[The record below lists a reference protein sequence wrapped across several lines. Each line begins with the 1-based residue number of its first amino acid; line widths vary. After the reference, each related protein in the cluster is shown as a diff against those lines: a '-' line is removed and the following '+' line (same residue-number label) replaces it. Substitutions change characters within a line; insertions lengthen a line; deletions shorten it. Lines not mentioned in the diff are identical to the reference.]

1 MANVLTGYAILE
13 HTKNHIHIELSVPH
27 QVVSSAVLNGGMVQA
42 NHIVNMKVP
51 KDSPCPEL
59 PELTLSR
66 YCAVSGWSGTAV
78 GMMTAASMDSF
89 RMTKKSEQGIE
100 IAVLVTS
107 GLSNP
112 RRAGDYAEHRQM
124 ASHYKDVGTINII
137 VITSASLTGS
147 ALIEALLI
155 TTEAKSA
162 ALQEAGIMSPVSNK
176 LATGTGTDSVA
187 VVSGPGPGDVKYCG
201 KHVLFG
207 ELLGSSVIAAVSSS
221 IQWTIE
227 NKTHKIRQS
236 R

>member
-1 MANVLTGYAILE
+1 MAIALTRYAILE
-13 HTKNHIHIELSVPH
+13 HTRNHIHVELSVPH

-51 KDSPCPEL
+51 KADPCTES

-66 YCAVSGWSGTAV
+66 YCAESGWNGTAV
-78 GMMTAASMDSF
+78 GMMTAASMDSL
-89 RMTKKSEQGIE
+89 RMLKKSEQGID
-100 IAVLVTS
+100 IAALVTC

-124 ASHYKDVGTINII
+124 VSHENQVGTINII
-137 VITSASLTGS
+137 VITSASLTES

-162 ALQEAGIMSPVSNK
+162 ALQETGILSRVSNK
-176 LATGTGTDSVA
+176 PATGTGTDSVA

-207 ELLGSSVIAAVSSS
+207 ELLGSLVIDAVSSS
-221 IQWTIE
+221 IQWGVRDRVSE
-227 NKTHKIRQS
+227 NL
-236 R
+236 

>member
-1 MANVLTGYAILE
+1 MAIVLTKYTILE
-13 HTKNHIHIELSVPH
+13 HTKNHIHIELSIPH

-51 KDSPCPEL
+51 KDGPGTES
-59 PELTLSR
+59 PELTLSK
-66 YCAVSGWSGTAV
+66 YCADSGWSGTAV

-89 RMTKKSEQGIE
+89 RMIKKSEQGIE
-100 IAVLVTS
+100 IVVLVTS

-112 RRAGDYAEHRQM
+112 RRVGDYAEYRRM
-124 ASHYKDVGTINII
+124 ASHCKQVGTINII

-147 ALIEALLI
+147 AIIEALLI
-155 TTEAKSA
+155 TAEAKSA

-207 ELLGSSVIAAVSSS
+207 ELLGSSVLDTVSSS
-221 IQWTIE
+221 IQWAIE
-227 NKTHKIRQS
+227 NKTYKIRQ
-236 R
+236 

>member
-1 MANVLTGYAILE
+1 MSAIVLTRYATLE
-13 HTKNHIHIELSVPH
+13 HTENHIHIELSVPH

-51 KDSPCPEL
+51 KADPCTEL
-59 PELTLSR
+59 PELTLSK
-66 YCAVSGWSGTAV
+66 YCADSGWNGTAV
-78 GMMTAASMDSF
+78 GMMTAASMDSL
-89 RMTKKSEQGIE
+89 RMLKKSEQGIE
-100 IAVLVTS
+100 IAALATS

-124 ASHYKDVGTINII
+124 ASHCKQVGTINII

-176 LATGTGTDSVA
+176 PATGTGTDSVA
-187 VVSGPGPGDVKYCG
+187 VVSGPGPGDIKYCG

-207 ELLGSSVIAAVSSS
+207 ELLGKSVTHAVSSS
-221 IQWTIE
+221 IQWAIE
-227 NKTHKIRQS
+227 NRAYRLGQ
-236 R
+236 

>member
-1 MANVLTGYAILE
+1 
-13 HTKNHIHIELSVPH
+13 LSIPH
-27 QVVSSAVLNGGMVQA
+27 QVASSAVLNGGMVQA
-42 NHIVNMKVP
+42 NHIVNIKVP
-51 KDSPCPEL
+51 KAVPCAEL
-59 PELTLSR
+59 PELTLSK
-66 YCAVSGWSGTAV
+66 YCADSGWGGTAV

-89 RMTKKSEQGIE
+89 CMLKRSEQGID

-124 ASHYKDVGTINII
+124 ASNCNQVGTINII
-137 VITSASLTGS
+137 VITSASLTAS

-162 ALQEAGIMSPVSNK
+162 AIQEAGVLSPVSNK
-176 LATGTGTDSVA
+176 PATGTGTDSVA

-207 ELLGSSVIAAVSSS
+207 ELLGGLVIDAVSSS
-221 IQWTIE
+221 IQWAMAE
-227 NKTHKIRQS
+227 RM
-236 R
+236 RREG

>member
-1 MANVLTGYAILE
+1 MAIALTRYAILE
-13 HTKNHIHIELSVPH
+13 HTQNHIHAELSVPH
-27 QVVSSAVLNGGMVQA
+27 QVVSSAVLNGGRVQA
-42 NHIVNMKVP
+42 NHIVNMKVS
-51 KDSPCPEL
+51 KAGPCTEL

-66 YCAVSGWSGTAV
+66 YCAESGWSGTAV

-89 RMTKKSEQGIE
+89 RMLKKSEQSID

-124 ASHYKDVGTINII
+124 ASHENQVGTINII
-137 VITSASLTGS
+137 VITSASLTES

-162 ALQEAGIMSPVSNK
+162 ALQEAVILSPVSNK
-176 LATGTGTDSVA
+176 PATGTGTDSVA

-207 ELLGSSVIAAVSSS
+207 ELLGSLVIDAVSSS
-221 IQWTIE
+221 LQWTVE
-227 NKTHKIRQS
+227 NKSYKIRQ
-236 R
+236 